1 MLIVKRWLLL
11 DCFAD
16 SFAFGLLVYL
26 RLLPWCCA
34 CVCWFWAWLQWAC
47 LLVLVVNSVVY
58 FNFFL
63 LIYSVVVSL
72 TVEFIVFVWFGF
84 VVCWV

>member
-1 MLIVKRWLLL
+1 MVL
-11 DCFAD
+11 D
-16 SFAFGLLVYL
+16 LV
-26 RLLPWCCA
+26 
-34 CVCWFWAWLQWAC
+34 VVGC

-72 TVEFIVFVWFGF
+72 TVGFIVFV
-84 VVCWV
+84 

>member
-1 MLIVKRWLLL
+1 MGLRVWAVVL
-11 DCFAD
+11 D
-16 SFAFGLLVYL
+16 LV
-26 RLLPWCCA
+26 
-34 CVCWFWAWLQWAC
+34 VVGC

-72 TVEFIVFVWFGF
+72 AVGFIVFV
-84 VVCWV
+84 